1 MTCLW
6 RGFLVQRMYTRPFR
20 RTTLQPSHMIL
31 TEERTF
37 MPLLMDIGIGEA
49 AWWGWWF
56 DNI

>member
-1 MTCLW
+1 
-6 RGFLVQRMYTRPFR
+6 
-20 RTTLQPSHMIL
+20 MIL

-37 MPLLMDIGIGEA
+37 MPLLMDIEIGEA